1 MEKPTPRKITKPITK
16 PANKP
21 VVKPSG
27 TGVEGKPTPAQA
39 TTK

>member
-1 MEKPTPRKITKPITK
+1 MEKPTPRKISKPITK

-27 TGVEGKPTPAQA
+27 TGVEGKPTPAQG